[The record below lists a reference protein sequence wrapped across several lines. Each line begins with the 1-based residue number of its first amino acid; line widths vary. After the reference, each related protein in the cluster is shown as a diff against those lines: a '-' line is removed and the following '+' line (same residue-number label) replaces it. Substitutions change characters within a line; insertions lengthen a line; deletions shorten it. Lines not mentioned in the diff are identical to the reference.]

1 MNNTFEL
8 KRFNLVF
15 KKLIFERS
23 LMLYGS
29 FILVALFT
37 GYIYYATHE
46 VYLDALSFQMNR
58 MQAFAIGLSLGGIYW
73 VSTGFNYF
81 SNKEEGYNYLI
92 LPASYF
98 EKWLS
103 VMLLLGV
110 FMLFYCLFFRILDM
124 LFINYLRQHLV
135 DPFISTDK
143 MYFLYSAKPLSFWND
158 NTEMSLPFPN
168 FTFLTFFNIT
178 ALMAIG
184 SLYFNKMALI
194 KTLFASIGLYI
205 LLYYLSFIIGKI
217 LFQTPIT
224 SASFYFP
231 RIVVNKTEELL
242 LLPQPMLFYYSVF
255 FSFILPII
263 FWLIALI
270 RLREKEI

>member
-8 KRFNLVF
+8 KRFSLVF
-15 KKLIFERS
+15 KKLLFERS

-37 GYIYYATHE
+37 WFIYYATHE

-58 MQAFAIGLSLGGIYW
+58 MQAFAIGLNLGGIYW

-103 VMLLLGV
+103 VVLLLGV
-110 FMLFYCLFFRILDM
+110 FMLFYCLFFRILDT
-124 LFINYLRQHLV
+124 LFINYLRNHLV
-135 DPFISTDK
+135 DPFISADK
-143 MYFLYSAKPLSFWND
+143 MHFLYSVKPLSFWKD
-158 NTEMSLPFPN
+158 NSEMSLPFPN

-194 KTLFASIGLYI
+194 KTLFASIGLYV

-231 RIVVNKTEELL
+231 RIVLNKTEELL

>member
-8 KRFNLVF
+8 KRFSLVF
-15 KKLIFERS
+15 KKLLFERS

-37 GYIYYATHE
+37 WFIYYATHG
-46 VYLDALSFQMNR
+46 VYLDIPSFQMVQ
-58 MQAFAIGLSLGGIYW
+58 MQAFGIGLNLGGIYW

-81 SNKEEGYNYLI
+81 SSKEEGCNYLI

-103 VMLLLGV
+103 VVLLLGV
-110 FMLFYCLFFRILDM
+110 FMLFYCLFFRILDT
-124 LFINYLRQHLV
+124 LFINYLHNHLEN
-135 DPFISTDK
+135 S
-143 MYFLYSAKPLSFWND
+143 YSSPEKLSFYNAAKALSFGNN
-158 NTEMSLPFPN
+158 NTQVSLRFPY
-168 FTFLTFFNIT
+168 FIFFNVT

-184 SLYFNKMALI
+184 GLYFNKMALI
-194 KTLFASIGLYI
+194 KTVFASIGLYI
-205 LLYYLSFIIGKI
+205 LLYYFSYITAKI
-217 LFQTPIT
+217 LFQTRIGLPD
-224 SASFYFP
+224 FYFG
-231 RIVVNKTEELL
+231 RIILDKTNEFLT
-242 LLPQPMLFYYSVF
+242 LPQPILFYYSVF

>member
-15 KKLIFERS
+15 KKLLFERS

-37 GYIYYATHE
+37 WFIYYATHE
-46 VYLDALSFQMNR
+46 TYLDALSFQMNR
-58 MQAFAIGLSLGGIYW
+58 MQAFAIGLNLGGIYW

-103 VMLLLGV
+103 VVLLLVV
-110 FMLFYCLFFRILDM
+110 FFLFYCLFFRILDT

-135 DPFISTDK
+135 DPFISADK
-143 MYFLYSAKPLSFWND
+143 MHFLYSVKPLSFWKD
-158 NTEMSLPFPN
+158 NSQMSLPFPN
-168 FTFLTFFNIT
+168 LGFLTFFNIT

-194 KTLFASIGLYI
+194 KTLFSSIGLYI

-217 LFQTPIT
+217 LFQTHVRPLPFNLGTMFLSIT
-224 SASFYFP
+224 NEV
-231 RIVVNKTEELL
+231 II
-242 LLPQPMLFYYSVF
+242 LPHPMFLIYNVF